1 MPPQWTI
8 AKGMLKQVRGIT
20 LDPKNKTVLL
30 SDKYLNGVLTFSLPE
45 MFEGSAPRQTAQA
58 R

>member
-1 MPPQWTI
+1 
-8 AKGMLKQVRGIT
+8 MLKQVRGIT
-20 LDPKNKTVLL
+20 LDPKNKTVML

-45 MFEGSAPRQTAQA
+45 MFEVGAPKQSARADA